1 MHRIRKNHRYGT
13 KGICLLL
20 AAMLAVSA
28 VGCRKEEAV
37 SLEEADFS
45 LEEEGQ
51 ETGSEEVAGSD
62 ASDGAEEGL
71 PEQIYVY
78 VCGQVAN
85 PGVYELP
92 PGSRVFEAINAAGGL
107 LDAAAGYMLN
117 QAEKMEDGQKIY
129 VPSEEEAQARE
140 AVPGQADGMPAGSAG
155 PESGEDSD
163 GKININSATKDELM
177 TLSGIGE
184 KKAQAIISYRE
195 SHGGFQSAEELME
208 VEGIKT
214 GTYEKIKDRIKI

>member
-62 ASDGAEEGL
+62 ASDGAEEGQ

-129 VPSEEEAQARE
+129 VPSEEEAKAGE

>member
-1 MHRIRKNHRYGT
+1 MVQKESAFCWLRCWQFRQSAAGRKRRFLWKKQIFLWKR
-13 KGICLLL
+13 KG
-20 AAMLAVSA
+20 
-28 VGCRKEEAV
+28 RKPGARK
-37 SLEEADFS
+37 SP
-45 LEEEGQ
+45 
-51 ETGSEEVAGSD
+51 EVMPP
-62 ASDGAEEGL
+62 DGAEEGQ

-129 VPSEEEAQARE
+129 VPSEEEAQAGE

>member
-62 ASDGAEEGL
+62 ASDGAEEGQ

-129 VPSEEEAQARE
+129 VPSEEEAQAGE

-163 GKININSATKDELM
+163 GKININSATKDELR

>member
-20 AAMLAVSA
+20 AAMLAVTA

-62 ASDGAEEGL
+62 ASDGAEEGQ

-78 VCGQVAN
+78 VCGQV
-85 PGVYELP
+85 
-92 PGSRVFEAINAAGGL
+92 
-107 LDAAAGYMLN
+107 
-117 QAEKMEDGQKIY
+117 AEKMEDGQKIY
-129 VPSEEEAQARE
+129 VPSEEEAQAGE

>member
-1 MHRIRKNHRYGT
+1 
-13 KGICLLL
+13 
-20 AAMLAVSA
+20 
-28 VGCRKEEAV
+28 
-37 SLEEADFS
+37 
-45 LEEEGQ
+45 
-51 ETGSEEVAGSD
+51 
-62 ASDGAEEGL
+62 
-71 PEQIYVY
+71 
-78 VCGQVAN
+78 
-85 PGVYELP
+85 
-92 PGSRVFEAINAAGGL
+92 
-107 LDAAAGYMLN
+107 
-117 QAEKMEDGQKIY
+117 MEDGQKIY
-129 VPSEEEAQARE
+129 VPSEEEAQAGE